1 MPRGRKKRV
10 VLCQPPPKGHYMVDW
25 TVNELI
31 RRSALS
37 GPAVSLWL
45 HLKGLAW
52 ARGECE
58 PTDAMLA
65 EWLGGVSTEMVRI
78 TRRELRARHL
88 LLEYAKAP
96 TAGRAATRWL
106 VPLPV
111 LAGLRDNLPAE
122 IAAAAAAEEARLR
135 ASLGEPEASS
145 HPGSNGNSPQAE
157 FGANAICPNVAL
169 VKEEEGRYPGDL
181 YLAPPPERITAIARG
196 NGEGGMGG
204 GRIQPKP
211 DLGLMELGA
220 SPNGGEDTQA
230 DAERVEL
237 TEFLVEHGAF
247 ASVAGNLVAWM
258 LAHKT
263 VEEAKVY
270 ALAHLRAVQ
279 EGEDPR
285 GKRLQG
291 EQVIARWVA
300 RLREHARPPEW
311 ALARAARE
319 LADADGADE
328 EYLDEDD
335 PDADPD
341 ADLPAD
347 EDDEPVNE
355 DVEPAPPLPTVVCG
369 AGDHACEVTVA
380 ELWLRTVGQLR
391 YQLPGSTWETWLR
404 NTRGV
409 DLAGEDLVVEVGNRY
424 AEEWLRIR
432 LRPLIMRTLRA
443 IAGRELGVAFRVA
456 EGAEA

>member
-25 TVNELI
+25 KVNELI
-31 RRSALS
+31 RRNALS
-37 GPAVSLWL
+37 APAVSLWL

-58 PTDAMLA
+58 PTDAILA

-96 TAGRAATRWL
+96 ATGKSATRWL

-111 LAGLRDNLPAE
+111 LAGLHDNLPPE

-135 ASLGEPEASS
+135 ASLGEPEATPR
-145 HPGSNGNSPQAE
+145 PGSNGNSPQAE
-157 FGANAICPNVAL
+157 FGANPICPKVLL
-169 VKEEEGRYPGDL
+169 VKEEEGKYPGDL
-181 YLAPPPERITAIARG
+181 YLAPPAPERITAIARG
-196 NGEGGMGG
+196 NGEGGPGG

-211 DLGLMELGA
+211 DLGRIELGA
-220 SPNGGEDTQA
+220 NPTGGENVELE
-230 DAERVEL
+230 AERAEL

-247 ASVAGNLVAWM
+247 ASVAVNLVAWM
-258 LAHKT
+258 LAHKS

-279 EGEDPR
+279 DSADPR

-291 EQVIARWVA
+291 EQVTARWVA
-300 RLREHARPPEW
+300 RLREHARAPEW
-311 ALARAARE
+311 ALTQAARE
-319 LADADGADE
+319 LTDADGADE
-328 EYLDEDD
+328 EALDEEEEPDD
-335 PDADPD
+335 
-341 ADLPAD
+341 DLPAG
-347 EDDEPVNE
+347 EDSEADPEDAEP
-355 DVEPAPPLPTVVCG
+355 DPPLPMVACR
-369 AGDHACEVTVA
+369 AGDDACEMTVA
-380 ELWLRTVGQLR
+380 ELWERTAGQLR
-391 YQLPGSTWETWLR
+391 YQLPSSTWETWLR
-404 NTRGV
+404 DTRGV
-409 DLAGEDLVVEVGNRY
+409 DLAGEDLVVEVGSRY

-432 LRPLIMRTLRA
+432 LRPLIIRTLRA

-456 EGAEA
+456 EGAPA

>member
-10 VLCQPPPKGHYMVDW
+10 VLCQPPPRGHYMVDW

-31 RRSALS
+31 RRNALS

-45 HLKGLAW
+45 HLKGLVW

-78 TRRELRARHL
+78 TRRELRSRHL

-96 TAGRAATRWL
+96 AAGKAATRWL

-111 LAGLRDNLPAE
+111 LAGLHDNLPAE
-122 IAAAAAAEEARLR
+122 IAAAAAAEEARLK
-135 ASLGEPEASS
+135 ASLGEPEATP

-157 FGANAICPNVAL
+157 FGANPICPKVL
-169 VKEEEGRYPGDL
+169 IVKEEEGRYPGDL
-181 YLAPPPERITAIARG
+181 HLAPPAPERVTAIARA
-196 NGEGGMGG
+196 NGEGGLGG
-204 GRIQPKP
+204 GRIQPKS
-211 DLGLMELGA
+211 DLGPIDLGA
-220 SPNGGEDTQA
+220 NSTGGESA
-230 DAERVEL
+230 ELEAERAEL

-247 ASVAGNLVAWM
+247 ASVAVNLVEWM
-258 LAHKT
+258 LAHKS

-279 EGEDPR
+279 DSADPR

-291 EQVIARWVA
+291 EQVTARWVA
-300 RLREHARPPEW
+300 RLREHARAPEW
-311 ALARAARE
+311 ALAQAARE
-319 LADADGADE
+319 LADADGEELTDDE
-328 EYLDEDD
+328 EDLDD
-335 PDADPD
+335 
-341 ADLPAD
+341 DLPAD
-347 EDDEPVNE
+347 GDADLAPEDA
-355 DVEPAPPLPTVVCG
+355 EPAPPLPTVACR
-369 AGDHACEVTVA
+369 AGDDACEVTVA
-380 ELWLRTVGQLR
+380 ELWQRVAGQLR
-391 YQLPGSTWETWLR
+391 YQLPGATWETWLR
-404 NTRGV
+404 DTRGV

-424 AEEWLRIR
+424 AEEWLRLR

-456 EGAEA
+456 EGARA